1 MAMSG
6 VELDPECKLAYD
18 SVQLGHQ
25 YRYVTF
31 KIHDGKVKIDKVKI
45 ELLDIFS
52 RAFMIF

>member
-25 YRYVTF
+25 HRYVTF
-31 KIHDGKVKIDKVKI
+31 KIQDGKVKIDKVRGG
-45 ELLDIFS
+45 F
-52 RAFMIF
+52 RASPTSAEPP